1 MVRAPEAITDQEKHG
16 PAESEEFGY
25 GSMTLKGEKYV
36 QAAAL
41 AAVKNGQTDIEG
53 RCACLHV
60 VDEEAAES
68 LRRKVGE
75 GRLNCKPGALPRN
88 SLPRPAGFFI
98 PGITLGCRNPRC
110 LLSAGLAE
118 RFSG

>member
-1 MVRAPEAITDQEKHG
+1 MTDYMEIERRLITYMLRLADKTMAALRQHEADPSWLFSERANLDFVTAIW

-53 RCACLHV
+53 RCTCLHV

-68 LRRKVGE
+68 LRRKVGD
-75 GRLNCKPGALPRN
+75 GRLN
-88 SLPRPAGFFI
+88 
-98 PGITLGCRNPRC
+98 
-110 LLSAGLAE
+110 
-118 RFSG
+118 